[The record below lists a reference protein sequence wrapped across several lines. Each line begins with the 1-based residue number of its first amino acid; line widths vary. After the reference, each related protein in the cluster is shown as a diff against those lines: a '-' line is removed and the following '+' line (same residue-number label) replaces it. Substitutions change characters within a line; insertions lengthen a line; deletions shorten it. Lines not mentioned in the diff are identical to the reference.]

1 MAVVHC
7 DACLCID
14 ERNAKTALVT
24 QSGVV
29 SGYIL
34 QSFFVH
40 FSKKKS
46 NDNLASSSTSN
57 LSTLIFFDE
66 EFKRGTLKEEIR
78 HELGIFRFTRYHSA
92 SRHVV

>member
-1 MAVVHC
+1 MAVVHS

-46 NDNLASSSTSN
+46 NDNLSI
-57 LSTLIFFDE
+57 LIFFDE

>member
-14 ERNAKTALVT
+14 ERNAETALVT

-46 NDNLASSSTSN
+46 NDN

>member
-1 MAVVHC
+1 MAVVHS

-46 NDNLASSSTSN
+46 NDNL
-57 LSTLIFFDE
+57 STLIFFDE
-66 EFKRGTLKEEIR
+66 KFKRGTLKEEIR

-92 SRHVV
+92 NRHVV

>member
-46 NDNLASSSTSN
+46 NDNL
-57 LSTLIFFDE
+57 STLIFFDE

>member
-1 MAVVHC
+1 MAVVHS

-46 NDNLASSSTSN
+46 NDNL
-57 LSTLIFFDE
+57 STLIFFDE

>member
-1 MAVVHC
+1 MAVVHS

-46 NDNLASSSTSN
+46 NDNL
-57 LSTLIFFDE
+57 STLIFFDK